1 MDTIRG
7 SEYLGS
13 LFAGFFLVTIG
24 RLTYL
29 WILPKP
35 LPGVPHDPI
44 TSILGNVPDLVRF
57 MEGGKKNNADYFNSI
72 TSKHGPI
79 SQ

>member
-1 MDTIRG
+1 MDTIRS
-7 SEYLGS
+7 SEYLGP
-13 LFAGFFLVTIG
+13 LLAGLSFVTIA
-24 RLTYL
+24 RLIYL

-35 LPGVPHDPI
+35 LLGVPHDPI
-44 TSILGNVPDLVRF
+44 TSILGNIPDLVRF
-57 MEGGKKNNADYFNSI
+57 MDGGKKNNADYFNSI